1 MLKALAVL
9 AVLAVAVVG
18 VGAYFMVHQS
28 LPLPATG
35 TTTSATPT
43 ETTQTTQ
50 QTTSQ
55 ATSTSSSSPATSTEP
70 ATVTTQEPQ
79 PTTTS
84 SAPPQTTS
92 TSTTT
97 QVTSTTQATSSST
110 SSTSAT
116 PSETETEETQTTQST
131 TSTTTSQE
139 VSVSSVYTFQSFLAN
154 YSKLK
159 LDYRHVNATGYEIT
173 ASLTITQTLGGNV
186 GGVDTIKVDI
196 TVRSSEGGNGT
207 LSIWVD
213 KNNYDNVVKLEMNGQ
228 TIEGQAAALYG
239 QQVISQINAM
249 IAPFTYAG
257 NMELYIVQG
266 SITATKHGWQV
277 TSVTPTTTTI
287 SGKTY
292 KAYTITLKNIADTQS
307 KAMQATVKIMEA
319 QPNTWMLY
327 YLGAN
332 LKDSSSITLQ
342 ITELTP
348 KT

>member
-18 VGAYFMVHQS
+18 VGAYLMTHQS
-28 LPLPATG
+28 LILPITK
-35 TTTSATPT
+35 TTTSATLT
-43 ETTQTTQ
+43 GTAQTTQ
-50 QTTSQ
+50 QTSSQ
-55 ATSTSSSSPATSTEP
+55 ASTSSLTPTTSAEPTTE
-70 ATVTTQEPQ
+70 TTQEPQ

-84 SAPPQTTS
+84 ATTSSASTTLTETATETTQTTQPSTSTTATTASTTS
-92 TSTTT
+92 TSTP
-97 QVTSTTQATSSST
+97 QKANVN
-110 SSTSAT
+110 
-116 PSETETEETQTTQST
+116 
-131 TSTTTSQE
+131 
-139 VSVSSVYTFQSFLAN
+139 SVYTFQAFLAN
-154 YSKLK
+154 YSRLK
-159 LDYRHVNATGYEIT
+159 LNYRYVNATGDELT
-173 ASLTITQTLGGNV
+173 ASLLITQAPGGSI

-196 TVRSSEGGNGT
+196 TVRSSEGSNGT

-228 TIEGQAAALYG
+228 TIEGQAATLYG

-257 NMELYIVQG
+257 NMELYIAQG

-277 TSVTPTTTTI
+277 ISATPTTTTI

-292 KAYTITLKNIADTQS
+292 RAYVITLKNVADTQS
-307 KAMQATVKIMEA
+307 DTTQATVKIMET

-327 YLGAN
+327 YLDAN

-348 KT
+348 KNITKNPH

>member
-18 VGAYFMVHQS
+18 VGAYLMTHQPLI
-28 LPLPATG
+28 LPITK
-35 TTTSATPT
+35 TTTSATLT
-43 ETTQTTQ
+43 GTAQTTQ
-50 QTTSQ
+50 QASSQ
-55 ATSTSSSSPATSTEP
+55 ASTSSLTPTTSAESTTE
-70 ATVTTQEPQ
+70 TTQEPQ

-84 SAPPQTTS
+84 TTPQTTS
-92 TSTTT
+92 TSATTSSA
-97 QVTSTTQATSSST
+97 STTL
-110 SSTSAT
+110 
-116 PSETETEETQTTQST
+116 TETATETTQTTQPSTSTTATTAST
-131 TSTTTSQE
+131 TSTSTPQKAN
-139 VSVSSVYTFQSFLAN
+139 VNSVYTFQSFLAN
-154 YSKLK
+154 YSRLK
-159 LDYRHVNATGYEIT
+159 LDYRYVNATGDELT
-173 ASLTITQTLGGNV
+173 ASLLMTQAPGGSV

-196 TVRSSEGGNGT
+196 TVQSSEGSNGT

-213 KNNYDNVVKLEMNGQ
+213 KNNYGNVVKLEMNGQ
-228 TIEGQAAALYG
+228 SVEGQAATLYG

-257 NMELYIVQG
+257 NIELYIAQG

-277 TSVTPTTTTI
+277 ISVTPTTTTI

-292 KAYTITLKNIADTQS
+292 RAYVITLKNVADTQS
-307 KAMQATVKIMEA
+307 DATQATVKIMET

-342 ITELTP
+342 IAELTP

>member
-1 MLKALAVL
+1 MKALIVL
-9 AVLAVAVVG
+9 AVLVVAAVG
-18 VGAYFMVHQS
+18 VSAYFMVHQS
-28 LPLPATG
+28 LTPPATG

-50 QTTSQ
+50 RTTSQ
-55 ATSTSSSSPATSTEP
+55 ATSTSSSSL
-70 ATVTTQEPQ
+70 TTQEPQ

-97 QVTSTTQATSSST
+97 QVTSTTQATSSTT

-116 PSETETEETQTTQST
+116 PSETETEENQTTQST
-131 TSTTTSQE
+131 TSTTTPQE

-249 IAPFTYAG
+249 IAPFTYTG

-277 TSVTPTTTTI
+277 TSATPTTTTI

-307 KAMQATVKIMEA
+307 KATQTTIKVMEI

-332 LKDSSSITLQ
+332 LKDNSSITLQ

>member
-18 VGAYFMVHQS
+18 VGAYLMTHQS
-28 LPLPATG
+28 LILPITK
-35 TTTSATPT
+35 TTTSATLT
-43 ETTQTTQ
+43 GTAQTTQ
-50 QTTSQ
+50 QTSSQ
-55 ATSTSSSSPATSTEP
+55 ASTSSLTPTTSAEPTTE
-70 ATVTTQEPQ
+70 TTQEPQ

-84 SAPPQTTS
+84 ATTSSASTTLTETATETTQTTQPSTSTTATTASTTS
-92 TSTTT
+92 TSTP
-97 QVTSTTQATSSST
+97 QKANVN
-110 SSTSAT
+110 
-116 PSETETEETQTTQST
+116 
-131 TSTTTSQE
+131 
-139 VSVSSVYTFQSFLAN
+139 SVYTFQSFLAN
-154 YSKLK
+154 YSRLK
-159 LDYRHVNATGYEIT
+159 LDYRYVNATGDELT
-173 ASLTITQTLGGNV
+173 ASLLITQAPGGSI

-196 TVRSSEGGNGT
+196 TVRSSEGGDGT

-228 TIEGQAAALYG
+228 TIEGQATALYG

-257 NMELYIVQG
+257 NMELYIAQG

-277 TSVTPTTTTI
+277 ISATPTTTTI

-292 KAYTITLKNIADTQS
+292 RAYVITLKNVADTQS
-307 KAMQATVKIMEA
+307 DTTQATVKIMET

-327 YLGAN
+327 YLDAN

-348 KT
+348 KNITKNPH

>member
-9 AVLAVAVVG
+9 AVLIAAAVG
-18 VGAYFMVHQS
+18 VSAYFMVHQS
-28 LPLPATG
+28 LAPPATG

-70 ATVTTQEPQ
+70 ATATTQEPQ
-79 PTTTS
+79 PTT
-84 SAPPQTTS
+84 
-92 TSTTT
+92 
-97 QVTSTTQATSSST
+97 T

-116 PSETETEETQTTQST
+116 PSETETEENQTTQST
-131 TSTTTSQE
+131 TSTTTPQE

-173 ASLTITQTLGGNV
+173 ASLIITQTLGGNV

-239 QQVISQINAM
+239 QQVISRINAM

-257 NMELYIVQG
+257 NMELYIAQG

-277 TSVTPTTTTI
+277 ISATPTTTTI

-292 KAYTITLKNIADTQS
+292 KAYVITLKNVADTQS
-307 KAMQATVKIMEA
+307 DTTQATVKIMEA

-342 ITELTP
+342 IAELTP